1 MFKVYIL
8 LLLYMYELWPIRIA
22 LYVWAF
28 TNLDRSLCLL
38 EGSINLLI
46 ENISICTRFLQ
57 TCFTPLLAGHVSS
70 LRDLHTICWHV
81 SSLRDLYIICW
92 HVSSLRDLHIICWHV
107 SSLRDLHIICW
118 HVSSLRDLHVI
129 CWHVSSLRDLDIIC
143 LWVHEWMTG
152 IPCATVVML

>member
-57 TCFTPLLAGHVSS
+57 NLFHSTPRRTRKLFTWPSYYLLTRKLFTRPSYYLLTRKLFTWPLYYPLTCKLFTWPSYHLLTRKLCIYLTILLLTRVACN
-70 LRDLHTICWHV
+70 DLPYFARL
-81 SSLRDLYIICW
+81 S
-92 HVSSLRDLHIICWHV
+92 
-107 SSLRDLHIICW
+107 
-118 HVSSLRDLHVI
+118 
-129 CWHVSSLRDLDIIC
+129 
-143 LWVHEWMTG
+143 
-152 IPCATVVML
+152 